1 MSRLPK
7 GNFESLFSFYL
18 AEFQISAMGC
28 SAFVVEG
35 GIALK
40 SKVIPKLTK
49 YQGISKMTINGRSI
63 LLFTAINYK
72 SQLENFFLGKLQRL
86 IF

>member
-1 MSRLPK
+1 MPK

-40 SKVIPKLTK
+40 PKVI
-49 YQGISKMTINGRSI
+49 
-63 LLFTAINYK
+63 LFNSFTMKRKKTN
-72 SQLENFFLGKLQRL
+72 S
-86 IF
+86 